1 MILIHF
7 VQETWCYIKQ
17 GTSWSDY
24 EDQILMFLGRDGLI
38 KITHRRV
45 KITKPNEY
53 FVGHLIGLL
62 SPLNN
67 SSWLLQ
73 STGLQKVGHNWVTI
87 THTQTHTL
95 THTQIQHRHTHTN
108 TQKQTQTHTDTH
120 TDTHTHRHIHRYT
133 HRHTHTDTYPQI
145 HTDTHIQRHTHI
157 HTHKHIHRYTH
168 TDTHTDTHRHTHTHV
183 CLVAIGQSLP
193 WCLV

>member
-67 SSWLLQ
+67 SPWLLQ

-87 THTQTHTL
+87 TQTQTQTQTHTHRHTHTHTHSYTHTDTDTHTL
-95 THTQIQHRHTHTN
+95 THTDTTQTHTH
-108 TQKQTQTHTDTH
+108 KHIHRYTQTHTDTH
-120 TDTHTHRHIHRYT
+120 TDTHT
-133 HRHTHTDTYPQI
+133 QI
-145 HTDTHIQRHTHI
+145 HTDTHTHI
-157 HTHKHIHRYTH
+157 
-168 TDTHTDTHRHTHTHV
+168 

>member
-67 SSWLLQ
+67 SPWLLQ
-73 STGLQKVGHNWVTI
+73 SIGLQKVGHNWVTI
-87 THTQTHTL
+87 TQTQTQTHTH
-95 THTQIQHRHTHTN
+95 THRHTHTHTHTHIHTQTQTHTHWHTQIQHRHIHTN
-108 TQKQTQTHTDTH
+108 T
-120 TDTHTHRHIHRYT
+120 Y
-133 HRHTHTDTYPQI
+133 
-145 HTDTHIQRHTHI
+145 
-157 HTHKHIHRYTH
+157 
-168 TDTHTDTHRHTHTHV
+168 TDTHRHTQIHTQTHTHRYTQTHTHTYV
-183 CLVAIGQSLP
+183 WWQSGNLSHGA
-193 WCLV
+193 WSSALH